1 MSPGKM
7 IVCLPLVNGS
17 HVREDRQRLVA
28 VLAVLTMMFVLLSP
42 SGAFAYTACRFLDDP
57 LGKGAYGVATSDGQ
71 LLEICNPDAPLI
83 PASVLKIVTALTAN
97 HILGDGYRFRTEFY
111 IDHRANLFIKGFGD
125 PMLVAEEVVFIVEQ
139 LQRSGLRRVH
149 TLYVD
154 TSAFALTDQVP
165 GRGGSANPY
174 DAPVGPLS
182 VNFNTVYLTVD
193 AVGNIYSAEPQT
205 PTLPLFRE
213 LGQGLSP
220 GRHRI
225 NICRNEP
232 CDPETRMA
240 RYGAELVQSLLQKNG
255 IPVVAVG
262 GIQTVPRDQVH
273 LLYTHYSTHSL
284 AEINAAMLEYSS
296 NVIAN
301 LLFLACGVQRYGY
314 PATWEKA
321 QRAVSM
327 EISRFVGQKRG
338 AGLNQVEGSGLSRR
352 NRVTVRTMLSILEA
366 FRPQVDLL
374 RQQGKIS
381 LKTGTMTGIATSAG
395 YLADGKAF
403 VILLNEPTSDRA
415 AVLQRLES
423 RFGESTQAE

>member
-1 MSPGKM
+1 M
-7 IVCLPLVNGS
+7 IVCLRLVNGY
-17 HVREDRQRLVA
+17 VTIEYRQRLIA
-28 VLAVLTMMFVLLSP
+28 VLAVWTLVLVMLSP
-42 SGAFAYTACRFLDDP
+42 ARAFAYTACHFLDEP
-57 LGKGAYGVATSDGQ
+57 LGKGAYGVGASDGQ
-71 LLEICNPDAPLI
+71 ILDVCNPDLPLI

-111 IDHRANLFIKGFGD
+111 VDHRANLFIKGFGD
-125 PMLVAEEVVFIVEQ
+125 PMLVAEEVAFIVEQ
-139 LQRSGLRRVH
+139 LHRSGLRRVH

-165 GRGGSANPY
+165 GRGGSTNPY

-182 VNFNTVYLTVD
+182 VNFNTVYLAVD
-193 AVGNIYSAEPQT
+193 AKGGIYSAEPQT

-213 LGQGLSP
+213 LGQGLPP

-225 NICRNEP
+225 NICRNGP

-240 RYGAELVQSLLQKNG
+240 RYGAELVQSLLQKAG

-262 GIQTVPRDQVH
+262 GILAVPPDQVH
-273 LLYTHYSTHSL
+273 LLYTHYSIRSL
-284 AEINAAMLEYSS
+284 EEINAAMLEYSS

-301 LLFLACGVQRYGY
+301 LLFLACGAQQYGY
-314 PATWEKA
+314 PVTWEKA
-321 QRAVSM
+321 QQAVSM
-327 EISRFVGQKRG
+327 EITRLVGQKRG
-338 AGLNQVEGSGLSRR
+338 AGLIQMEGSGLSRH

-366 FRPQVDLL
+366 FRPHADLL

-395 YLADGKAF
+395 YLADDKAF
-403 VILLNEPTSDRA
+403 VILLNEPTSDRG

-423 RFGESTQAE
+423 RFGESAQAE